1 MPPRVAKEA
10 CSCAVVTVS
19 VHGAA
24 PARVCARKWGC
35 RAQECVSL
43 ARCPK
48 LLTPAHRLA
57 VVTQS
62 LTGAA
67 FIFGFISISAVSGGG
82 WVGLRSPS

>member
-1 MPPRVAKEA
+1 MATGA
-10 CSCAVVTVS
+10 CGCAVVTVS

-24 PARVCARKWGC
+24 PARVSAHTWGC
-35 RAQECVSL
+35 GAQECVSP

-67 FIFGFISISAVSGGG
+67 FIFGFISISAVRGGG
-82 WVGLRSPS
+82 WVGSRSPC